1 MKSPEE
7 YLKIISKYYD
17 ISNIKLHKLIA
28 IRNIFVAAFNGV
40 SDFVNYVYYINKD
53 GKFRYF
59 MVYDEIL
66 DKDEKYVIFENMNID
81 IVSNGEVFNV
91 VYYNPIEENSIVLY
105 WYINEFN
112 DVSLS
117 GRRFRSKDITTSY
130 TRRNFEII
138 DEL

>member
-40 SDFVNYVYYINKD
+40 SDFVNYVHYINKD

-91 VYYNPIEENSIVLY
+91 AYYNPIEENSIVLY